1 MQLIATATV
10 GATNPTF
17 IDLASIP
24 QTFTDLCLVFS
35 LRTTINLQYQDVN
48 VFFNDNGSGYS
59 SRRLFVGAGGTVS
72 STTGTG
78 TVAADG
84 ATSTSNTFSNG
95 TLYIPNY
102 TSANN
107 KNYSIDVVTETNA
120 TVAFSEIV
128 SAIWAN
134 TAAIT
139 KIALVSDTPTFLQ
152 GSTISLYGILKGS
165 SGGVVVS

>member
-1 MQLIATATV
+1 MTLIATATV
-10 GATNPTF
+10 GGTNPTF
-17 IDLASIP
+17 IDFSNIP
-24 QTFTDLCLVFS
+24 QTFTDLNLVFS

-48 VFFNDNGSGYS
+48 LYFNDNGSGYS
-59 SRRLFVGAGGTVS
+59 SRRLFVTVGGAAS

-78 TVAADG
+78 TVAAGG

-95 TLYIPNY
+95 SCYIPNY

-107 KNYSIDVVTETNA
+107 KTYSIDVATETNA
-120 TVAFSEIV
+120 SVAFSEIV
-128 SAIWAN
+128 AARWAN

-139 KIALVSDTPTFLQ
+139 KIALVSDTPTFIQ
-152 GSTISLYGILKGS
+152 GSTVSLYGILKGS